1 MVETLQLV
9 KYDLG
14 SDGQGTFLAITLFY
28 FQMSGLQVVSED
40 ETIVFE
46 PRDHSILPFLSA
58 FGFVGGS
65 CFAKNSYAEGD
76 GIIAATIG
84 KDTK

>member
-1 MVETLQLV
+1 M
-9 KYDLG
+9 
-14 SDGQGTFLAITLFY
+14 
-28 FQMSGLQVVSED
+28 VSED

-46 PRDHSILPFLSA
+46 PRDHSILPFVSA

-84 KDTK
+84 NDTKYDSVKISCKSLQTSFST